1 METQQNPASG
11 QNDGH
16 QEQDRPSLAARALTG
31 LVVFYRKFLS
41 PLKPGCCRYT
51 PTCSAY
57 ALEALR
63 VHGAVKGS
71 WLAFKR
77 ILRCNPFGGSG
88 YDPVPPRTQTGPSAL
103 KNRRTMMAVLFA
115 LFAAVVFTGIFEV
128 SISEQEAHEARLIR
142 QLAADAAGQKTDGG
156 TVVLQPDL
164 SPGAGTTQKK
174 FNLPTRFLIWL
185 VRFYQANISRFVPGH
200 CRFTPT
206 CSAYG
211 IQALQRHGALKGS
224 WLTFK
229 RIIRCNPWSTGGN
242 DPVPPAAN
250 Q

>member
-1 METQQNPASG
+1 METEQTPNPG

-16 QEQDRPSLAARALTG
+16 QEYQRPSPAARALTG

-41 PLKPGCCRYT
+41 PFKPGCCRYT

-88 YDPVPPRTQTGPSAL
+88 YDPVPPRTENGPSPF
-103 KNRRTMMAVLFA
+103 KSRRTVMAVLFA

-128 SISEQEAHEARLIR
+128 SFSEQETNEAHLIR
-142 QLAADAAGQKTDGG
+142 QLVTDASQEQADKGITAVQAAPESRIQT
-156 TVVLQPDL
+156 
-164 SPGAGTTQKK
+164 SQKK

-211 IQALQRHGALKGS
+211 IQALQKHGALKGS

-229 RIIRCNPWSTGGN
+229 RIIRCNPWSTGGD
-242 DPVPPAAN
+242 DPVPPAAH

>member
-1 METQQNPASG
+1 METEQNPTPG
-11 QNDGH
+11 HNDGH
-16 QEQDRPSLAARALTG
+16 QEQNRPSLAARALTG
-31 LVVFYRKFLS
+31 LVLFYRKFLS

-88 YDPVPPRTQTGPSAL
+88 YDPVPPRTSGPSPVRN
-103 KNRRTMMAVLFA
+103 KRTMMAVLFA
-115 LFAAVVFTGIFEV
+115 LFAAVVFTGIFDV
-128 SISEQEAHEARLIR
+128 SFSEQEDNEARLIH
-142 QLAADAAGQKTDGG
+142 QLVADADSERIDNET
-156 TVVLQPDL
+156 TVRPVVLKSQQE
-164 SPGAGTTQKK
+164 TVQKK
-174 FNLPTRFLIWL
+174 INLPTRFLIWL
-185 VRFYQANISRFVPGH
+185 VRFYQANISHLLPGQ

-229 RIIRCNPWSTGGN
+229 RIIRCNPWSAGGD
-242 DPVPPAAN
+242 DPVPPAAH